1 MSDIEQRIAALE
13 GRVDVLEDRA
23 ASQIDFPDEEETE
36 SVVTYSLHEYY
47 VNTWVDRPIPFTGT
61 RVINKTYF
69 SDAAYVTLGQ
79 FKITA
84 IDGDLEFETDAFEE
98 TGIAA
103 PFVDYHGKFASGV
116 ITFETNRRRSDLSA
130 LHGYGK
136 RAPGHRFD
144 RSFLISTQTENLN
157 YEQEQYIRK

>member
-116 ITFETNRRRSDLSA
+116 IPQGQHMILRLRSKLTGGARIFPHYTVTVNGRPVIDLTVRFSSQLRRR
-130 LHGYGK
+130 
-136 RAPGHRFD
+136 
-144 RSFLISTQTENLN
+144 I
-157 YEQEQYIRK
+157 